1 MAQMTITRVGVL
13 SVAKMEACICAV
25 IGLII
30 GVIYGLI
37 FMVFGAA
44 MMSSSSGAGGGSI
57 IAGLFMMIGIPIFYA
72 ILGFIGGAIVGL
84 VYNAAAG
91 IAGGIELELESND
104 PPSYS
109 APPPPPQQWGQNPP
123 PYQSGQGY

>member
-1 MAQMTITRVGVL
+1 MAQMTITRVGVF
-13 SVAKMEACICAV
+13 SVAKMQACICAV
-25 IGLII
+25 LGLII

-44 MMSSSSGAGGGSI
+44 MMSSSSSAGGSSI
-57 IAGLFMMIGIPIFYA
+57 VVGLFMMIGIPIFYA
-72 ILGFIGGAIVGL
+72 IIGFIFGAITAL
-84 VYNAAAG
+84 VYNVAAG
-91 IAGGIELELESND
+91 VAGGIEIELEGETNI
-104 PPSYS
+104 YS